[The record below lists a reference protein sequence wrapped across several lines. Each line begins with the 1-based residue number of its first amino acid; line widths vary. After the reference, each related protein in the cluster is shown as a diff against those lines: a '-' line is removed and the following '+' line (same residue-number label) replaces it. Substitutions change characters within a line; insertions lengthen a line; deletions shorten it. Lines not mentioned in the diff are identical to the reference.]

1 MKNIIYI
8 IFIFSILNFVSSQTI
23 TNDYSMIDSSNE
35 TSNSITLF
43 GASIGFATGAYMVLL
58 AGLAGQDL
66 SGLEVIAIFQDQVS
80 LIVC

>member
-1 MKNIIYI
+1 
-8 IFIFSILNFVSSQTI
+8 
-23 TNDYSMIDSSNE
+23 MIDSSNE

-43 GASIGFATGAYMVLL
+43 GACIGFATGAYMVLL

-66 SGLEVIAIFQDQVS
+66 SGLEAIAIFQDKVS